1 MNKKIIW
8 LGLVTVL
15 LIVMGWSISMY
26 RNREWNNP
34 LGEMKTKPRPEWKR
48 VVGFL
53 PTWMV
58 GKTRNYGEEI
68 TDLVFLGIEV
78 SENGS
83 LVWDSQSKKI
93 SSQSYLDLK
102 KRAGD
107 NGVKNIVGIKL
118 FNDDAIDLLLDNE
131 SAREKL
137 LEEVAAVVIAGDF
150 DGVNVDFEYQGD
162 PVAVLDDKFL
172 RLLTELKS
180 KNLGEVGVDVFVNTI
195 NKGSVERI
203 NKLFTV
209 CDYVLVM
216 AYDFHGAG
224 SKIAGPVAP
233 LRAPDGKRS
242 IWEMAQRVN
251 LLGLDKNKIV
261 VALPLYGYE
270 WQTESEEV
278 GAEVVKGDYQMAS
291 LKRSAEMEKSGE
303 WQVDWDELSFS
314 PRMVKTESSGLT
326 YQVYYE
332 NIKSLTEKAR
342 IINNFEF
349 GGIGFWALGY
359 EGESD
364 EWWKKLWQL
373 D

>member
-1 MNKKIIW
+1 VSKNLLRLSLVII
-8 LGLVTVL
+8 LLVL
-15 LIVMGWSISMY
+15 AGWSFSVF

-34 LGEMKTKPRPEWKR
+34 MGNVKNIKKPDWKR

-58 GKTRNYGEEI
+58 GKTRNYGEEL

-78 SENGS
+78 SESGS

-107 NGVKNIVGIKL
+107 SGVKNIVGIKL
-118 FNDDAIDLLLDNE
+118 FNDEAIDLLLDDKL
-131 SAREKL
+131 AREKL
-137 LEEVAAVVIAGDF
+137 IEEVAAVVIAGDF

-172 RLLTELKS
+172 RFLVELRS

-203 NKLFTV
+203 NKLFAV

-251 LLGLDKNKIV
+251 VLGLDKNKIV
-261 VALPLYGYE
+261 IALPLYGYE

-278 GAEVVKGDYQMAS
+278 GADVVEGDYKMAS

-303 WQVDWDELSFS
+303 WRVDWDELSFS
-314 PRMVKTESSGLT
+314 PRMIKTESSGMI

-332 NIKSLTEKAR
+332 NIKSLAEKAR

-359 EGESD
+359 EGESG
-364 EWWKKLWQL
+364 EWWNKLWRL